1 MNSYNIDYT
10 LDKNYQEVV
19 QKTKEY
25 LLTNKLPQTAPNIQ
39 EDYFA
44 SKRNSTL
51 SL

>member
-1 MNSYNIDYT
+1 MNSNNIDYEMGE
-10 LDKNYQEVV
+10 NYLELIEQIKQYL
-19 QKTKEY
+19 QKID
-25 LLTNKLPQTAPNIQ
+25 LPHRASNVQ

>member
-1 MNSYNIDYT
+1 MDA
-10 LDKNYQEVV
+10 NYLELIEQ
-19 QKTKEY
+19 TKHY
-25 LLTNKLPQTAPNIQ
+25 LQQIELPHNASNIQ